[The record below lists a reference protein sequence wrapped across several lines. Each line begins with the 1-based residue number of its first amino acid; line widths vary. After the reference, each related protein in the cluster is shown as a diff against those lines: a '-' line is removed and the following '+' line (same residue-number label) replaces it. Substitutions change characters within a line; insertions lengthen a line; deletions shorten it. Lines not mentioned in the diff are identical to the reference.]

1 MMEKQ
6 ISILDMA
13 ERSLPHAWER
23 CVNAA
28 LQAKIVVEDEIE
40 KSKNA
45 HVGPFFNVTH
55 SLRLTLTIG
64 TSQQTDHIKRTFD
77 YEPFMKEFIACLHH
91 EDLLEPILSGKA
103 EGDVEIEVST
113 GKGKKKS

>member
-13 ERSLPHAWER
+13 ERSLPRAWER

-45 HVGPFFNVTH
+45 HVGPFFNTTQFSSVNAHDRHLPTDRSH
-55 SLRLTLTIG
+55 QEDIRLRALHEGVHCVLTSRRFT
-64 TSQQTDHIKRTFD
+64 
-77 YEPFMKEFIACLHH
+77 
-91 EDLLEPILSGKA
+91 
-103 EGDVEIEVST
+103 
-113 GKGKKKS
+113 